1 MSTLSIAHTLIKQR
15 DHLRYYLTLQF
26 NRLQRRLRELGVQP
40 VLGITLGVLVF
51 VLLSKYL
58 FYQVAAAKWV
68 YAFAAIYTLSSLGHP
83 QRVRPL
89 RTLFT
94 KADYLKLRLFENL
107 ALVIPFVCYLVYEAE
122 FWLALGLAVSGML
135 LIFIGG
141 LGSIGNVIPTPF
153 GKTPFENTVGFR
165 KSFLL
170 IGVIYFVLVKAIQV
184 GNFNLGVA
192 CLGAIFFLMMSFH
205 MKPEVT
211 HFVWIFSCDETTFL
225 KRKLIT
231 AASCATLIAAPAL
244 LVLGIVFPGQI
255 LLSLLVFFVGQLFL
269 LSMVLAKYSAY
280 PNEINVP
287 QGILY
292 ALSLWFPPMLPVV
305 CVMFYRKA
313 KMNLKSILR

>member
-1 MSTLSIAHTLIKQR
+1 VSTLSIAHTLIKQR

-26 NRLQRRLRELGVQP
+26 TRLQRRLRELGVHP

-51 VLLSKYL
+51 GLLSKYL
-58 FYQVAAAKWV
+58 FYQVAAAKWM
-68 YAFAAIYTLSSLGHP
+68 YTLAALYIILSLGDS

-89 RTLFT
+89 KTLFN
-94 KADYLKLRLFENL
+94 KAEYLKLRLFENVAL
-107 ALVIPFVCYLVYEAE
+107 AIPFVCYLVYEAE
-122 FWLALGLAVSGML
+122 FWLALGLAVSAML
-135 LIFIGG
+135 MIFLGG
-141 LGSIGNVIPTPF
+141 LGAIGNVIPTPF
-153 GKTPFENTVGFR
+153 GKTPFENIIGFR

-184 GNFNLGVA
+184 GNFNLSVA
-192 CLGAIFFLMMSFH
+192 CLGAVFFLMISFQ
-205 MKPEVT
+205 MKPEPL

-231 AASCATLIAAPAL
+231 AASCATLLAAPAL

-255 LLSLLVFFVGQLFL
+255 ILSLLVFFVGQFFL

-280 PNEINVP
+280 PNEMNVP

-292 ALSLWFPPMLPVV
+292 ALSLWFPPMLLVV
-305 CVMFYRKA
+305 CVLFYRKA
-313 KMNLKSILR
+313 KRNLKPILR